1 MKETIAKGARA
12 GSVGAAAGII
22 LLAFAAGLSA
32 RAAAAETCRVAS
44 PDGRTEIRVKVGDDL
59 TWQIVREGR
68 PLLDAASR
76 LGLKFAG
83 EEEMKGFSLVS
94 SRTEAVADV
103 FETRFYRRGKID
115 LKANEATLEV
125 RASDGHR
132 LGLVLRAYD
141 DAVAFRYVIPGDGEY
156 AIERELTSW
165 VFPGD
170 PEAWM
175 AFYPSDDRGRLF
187 GTCGSEE
194 RTFNK
199 AKVNM
204 IPKQGVIGVPA
215 IVGCGETRL
224 AICEADLADWSA
236 LWFWTD
242 NPWAHRRQTATLFAR
257 SPERPG
263 EKGVI
268 VRGKTRRVSP
278 WRVAI
283 LAESD
288 AGLLA
293 YNDVVYALNPPPE
306 GGEAAFDWVKPG
318 ATGWDW
324 WADRAGV
331 AVFPTTEKTIE
342 QIDFAA
348 EMGWPYHT
356 IDAGWYGRPVKDDP
370 KKPGELVRLEP
381 RESYDLPKVLAYAKE
396 KGVGVWLWFWWDV
409 VDNAANGLEATF
421 AKFEKWGVKGVKID
435 FMDRCDQEMVNWYER
450 VVRCAAKHRLMVNFH
465 AAYHPT
471 GMDRTWPN
479 QVTREGICGNE
490 MNKFY
495 GWVTPAHMATLPYT
509 RFLVGPGDYTP
520 GSFGNVFARDFVPQ
534 HAREQ
539 AAGPG
544 APRVFPQEIG
554 TRGHALALCVAYDS
568 PLMTLC
574 DWPENY
580 RGQPGLDALRALPT
594 TWRRTI
600 PFRDG
605 RIGES
610 YSVLRE
616 AHDGT
621 WYFAAFT
628 VKARTA
634 RLPFFAM
641 GEGDYEATVYADDPE
656 RTPHDATALK
666 VETRRF
672 THREALEIPLCDE
685 GGCLVRIRRLSA
697 PVPTEKPLKLLVLG
711 NSITMHPKCGKFV
724 GDCGMCASEPEKDFV
739 HLVARG
745 LEARLGRKVEFL
757 ARNIAGFESDFGLA
771 EMGRRD
777 PVLNAK
783 APRWKENHA
792 DNLTRE
798 LAMKA
803 DVVIFAIGENVWRVK
818 GEEDRALFMKEFT
831 KLVELVKA
839 NSNPLVLVRAPFW
852 TAEWPR
858 TWALER
864 VAKAQK
870 CFYVDAG
877 PLDDHGSTRA
887 LGFTGIP
894 GVDDHPGDKGMRL
907 MAEQMLDCL
916 TGR

>member
-1 MKETIAKGARA
+1 MTKELKLKVVLACC
-12 GSVGAAAGII
+12 VGALVGTAA
-22 LLAFAAGLSA
+22 L
-32 RAAAAETCRVAS
+32 AETLRTTS
-44 PDGRTEIRVKVGDDL
+44 PDGRTEIRVSAGEDL
-59 TWQIVREGR
+59 NWQIVRDGK
-68 PLLDAASR
+68 PLLDDASR
-76 LGLKFAG
+76 LGLAFAG
-83 EEEMKGFSLVS
+83 AAEMKGFSVVS
-94 SRTEAVADV
+94 TRTAAVRDT
-103 FETRFYRRGKID
+103 FETRLYRRGKVD
-115 LKANEATLEV
+115 LAANETTVEV
-125 RASDGHR
+125 RASDGRR

-141 DAVAFRYVIPGDGEY
+141 DAVAFRYAIPGDGDY
-156 AIERELTSW
+156 AIARELTSW

-175 AFYPSDDRGRLF
+175 AFYPSDDAGWLF

-194 RTFNK
+194 RTFNR

-224 AICEADLADWSA
+224 AICEADLTDWSA

-242 NPWAHRRQTATLFAR
+242 NPWAHNRATATLFAR
-257 SPERPG
+257 SPDRPG
-263 EKGVI
+263 EEGVC
-268 VRGKTRRVSP
+268 VRGRARRVSP
-278 WRVAI
+278 WRVMI
-283 LAESD
+283 LSETD
-288 AGLLA
+288 AGLLER
-293 YNDVVYALNPPPE
+293 NDVILALNPPPE

-324 WADRAGV
+324 WADSAGF
-331 AVFPTTEKTIE
+331 ASHSTTESEIR

-356 IDAGWYGRPVKDDP
+356 IDAGWYGRLVKDDP
-370 KKPGELVRLEP
+370 KKPGEFVRLEP
-381 RESYDLPKVLAYAKE
+381 REGFDLPKVLAHAKE
-396 KGVGVWLWFWWDV
+396 KGVGIWLWFWWDV
-409 VDNAANGLEATF
+409 VDNPANGLEATF
-421 AKFEKWGVKGVKID
+421 AKFERWGVKGVKID

-450 VVRCAAKHRLMVNFH
+450 VVRCAAKHHLLVNFH

-471 GMDRTWPN
+471 GMERTWPN
-479 QVTREGICGNE
+479 QITREGICGNE
-490 MNKFY
+490 MNKFHA
-495 GWVTPAHMATLPYT
+495 WVTPAHMATLPYT

-520 GSFGNVFARDFVPQ
+520 GSFRNVFSRDFVPQ
-534 HAREQ
+534 EVLERAR
-539 AAGPG
+539 G
-544 APRVFPQEIG
+544 AKGERIFPQEIG

-580 RGQPGLDALRALPT
+580 RGQPGLEALRDLPV
-594 TWRRTI
+594 TWKRTI

-605 RIGES
+605 KIGEN

-628 VKARTA
+628 VGARTV

-641 GEGDYEATVYADDPE
+641 GEGDYEATVYADDPA
-656 RTPHDATALK
+656 RTPTDANALRVFTK
-666 VETRRF
+666 RF

-697 PVPTEKPLKLLVLG
+697 PVPAEKPLKMLVLG
-711 NSITMHPKCGKFV
+711 NSITMHPECGKFV
-724 GDCGMCASEPEKDFV
+724 GGCGMCASEPEKDFV

-745 LEARLGRKVEFL
+745 LERRLGRKVEFL

-777 PVLNAK
+777 PLLNAK

-792 DNLTRE
+792 DNLVDE

-818 GEEDRALFMKEFT
+818 GEDDRTLFMKEFA
-831 KLVELVKA
+831 KLIELVKA

-852 TAEWPR
+852 RAEWPR
-858 TWALER
+858 TWAMER

-877 PLDDHGSTRA
+877 PLDDEGSTRA

-894 GVDDHPGDKGMRL
+894 GVDAHPGDKGMRL
-907 MAEQMLDCL
+907 MAEQMLESL